1 MQPDVTQRMHEV
13 LREVWEPLLA
23 EHMNESLIL
32 QEWITPPQ
40 HTSAL
45 RRKVRRLRDRLSE
58 TWTTLR
64 HGADYYRD
72 CDDY

>member
-1 MQPDVTQRMHEV
+1 MSMQTERINEL
-13 LREVWEPLLA
+13 LREAWEPLLA
-23 EHMNESLIL
+23 EQMNESLIL
-32 QEWITPPQ
+32 LNKISPPQ

-45 RRKVRRLRDRLSE
+45 RRKVRRLRNRLSE

-72 CDDY
+72 GCDY